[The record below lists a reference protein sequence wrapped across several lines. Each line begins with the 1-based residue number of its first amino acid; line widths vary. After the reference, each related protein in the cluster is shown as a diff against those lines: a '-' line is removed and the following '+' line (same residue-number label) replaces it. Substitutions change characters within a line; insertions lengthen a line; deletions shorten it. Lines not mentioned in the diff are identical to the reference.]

1 MCQKVLF
8 MQTKAEYRNGG
19 IDITS
24 LQTNTMYRQI
34 NGLKIQ
40 WILITSFEHFLMV
53 KPLNCEILLSC
64 HKLHQIFQ
72 ASRGFSVSFNKHG

>member
-1 MCQKVLF
+1 MCQKLLF

-24 LQTNTMYRQI
+24 LQTNTTYRQI
-34 NGLKIQ
+34 NGLKTQ

-53 KPLNCEILLSC
+53 KPLN
-64 HKLHQIFQ
+64 
-72 ASRGFSVSFNKHG
+72 